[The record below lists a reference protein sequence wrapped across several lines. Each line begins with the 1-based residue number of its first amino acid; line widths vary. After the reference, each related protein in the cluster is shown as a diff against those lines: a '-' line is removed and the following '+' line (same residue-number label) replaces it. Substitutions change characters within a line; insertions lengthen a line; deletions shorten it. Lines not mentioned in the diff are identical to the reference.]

1 MLLHMSLGTAI
12 CTDVVT
18 KIDVARAAATDVV
31 TVWQLAE
38 NSISFVIIK

>member
-1 MLLHMSLGTAI
+1 MSLGTAI